1 MLVRHSRHA
10 WSWVLLITVGTAP
23 LCAAVRLPG
32 IWQHNMVLQR
42 GQRLPVWGWAKPGE
56 EVTAQFGGQTV
67 MTMADQSGCWRSVIG
82 PFTANDQPWNLI
94 VSGERS
100 TRVLTNI
107 LVGDVWLCS
116 GQSNMEWPVRNAR
129 NSAAEIAAATNALI
143 RLATVHRATALEPAR
158 DAKITWAVCSPLT
171 VPSFSAVG
179 YFFARELQPHLGV
192 PIGMINSSWGGT
204 PIESWTS
211 RAMLDSIPFMTARL
225 ERSDAAVRNY
235 SPAAAQRQYEQDLA
249 QWSNAMREARANGQ
263 PGPRPPQLRN
273 PYSSPGQ
280 PAALFNAMI
289 APVIPFGLRGF
300 LWYQGESNADNAKA
314 YHSLFPA
321 MINDWRSRWGK
332 GDLPFLFV
340 QLANFMAVQQ
350 EPSQSSATWPF
361 LREAQTMTLRISNT
375 AMACAIDLAD
385 PENPDD
391 IHPKNKQ
398 DVARRLAL
406 AARHLA
412 YGETLVYSGPLFR
425 EARVKGSRIIV
436 SFDHV
441 GAGLTARGGP
451 LKGFAI
457 AGANKQFVWAD
468 AVIKATRVVVSSTNV
483 PAPVAVRYSWANN
496 PIGNL
501 YNVEGLPAVPFRSDN
516 WD

>member
-1 MLVRHSRHA
+1 MLVRHSRCA
-10 WSWVLLITVGTAP
+10 WRWLLLIGFGTTP

-42 GQRLPVWGWAKPGE
+42 DQRLPVWGWAKPGE
-56 EVTAQFGGQTV
+56 EVTVQFGGQTI

-82 PFTANDQPWNLI
+82 PFSANDEPWNLI
-94 VSGERS
+94 VSGARS
-100 TRVLTNI
+100 TRILTNI

-116 GQSNMEWPVRNAR
+116 GQSNMEWPVQNAR
-129 NSAAEIAAATNALI
+129 NSNAEIAAATNGLI

-179 YFFARELQPHLGV
+179 YFFARELQPQLRV
-192 PIGMINSSWGGT
+192 PFGIINSSWGGT

-211 RAMLDSIPFMTARL
+211 RAMLDSIHFMTARL

-249 QWSNAMREARANGQ
+249 QWSNAVREARAKNQ
-263 PGPRPPQLRN
+263 RVPPAPQLSN
-273 PYSSPGQ
+273 PYSSPWQ
-280 PAALFNAMI
+280 PASLFNAMI
-289 APVIPFGLRGF
+289 APLIPYGLRGF
-300 LWYQGESNADNAKA
+300 LWYQGEANASDAKA
-314 YHSLFPA
+314 YQTLFPA
-321 MINDWRSRWGK
+321 MITDWRSRWGN

-350 EPSQSSATWPF
+350 EPSQSNATWPF
-361 LREAQTMTLRISNT
+361 LREAQTMTLRVSNT
-375 AMACAIDLAD
+375 AMACTIDLAD
-385 PENPDD
+385 PDNPDN

-406 AARHLA
+406 AARHVA
-412 YGETLVYSGPLFR
+412 YGEKLVYSGPLFR
-425 EARVKGSRIIV
+425 EARVTNAHIMV

-441 GAGLTARGGP
+441 GGGLIARGGP

-457 AGANKQFVWAD
+457 AGADKQFVWAD
-468 AVIKATRVVVSSTNV
+468 AVIHGPHILVSSTNV

-496 PIGNL
+496 PVGNL